1 VIRTAGY
8 VGFLLVVWLLL
19 WGEVSAA
26 NVVSGLLVAALL
38 LVVFPRPRST
48 TGFVI
53 RPIPTVRFLALF
65 AHDLVVSNLVLSRE
79 VVSRRS
85 RMQTGVIAV
94 PIHGCSESLL
104 AVIANLLALSPGTM
118 TVDITTQPSVL
129 YVHVLIFRD
138 LESVRAKIA
147 RLNRLVVEA
156 FASRD
161 DCAAFQEMIER

>member
-1 VIRTAGY
+1 VIRTVGY
-8 VGFLLVVWLLL
+8 VGFLLVVWVLL

-26 NVVSGLLVAALL
+26 NVVSGLLVAVLL

-48 TGFVI
+48 TGFVM
-53 RPIPTVRFLALF
+53 RPIPTVRFLAFF
-65 AHDLVVSNLVLSRE
+65 ARELVVSTLVLSRE

-85 RMQTGVIAV
+85 RMRTGVIAA
-94 PIHGCSESLL
+94 PIHGCSDSLV

-118 TVDITTQPSVL
+118 TVDIATEPSVL

-138 LESVRAKIA
+138 LESVRARIA
-147 RLNRLVVEA
+147 RLNRLVVDA

-161 DCAAFQEMIER
+161 DCAAFQELIER